1 MPVRGERT
9 MTRTQE
15 CRNQLSWIEKNCP
28 LDRTSIIPIKKASEF
43 CEKYVGISTL
53 STDALQPLVKV
64 KDAQVQE
71 RVVAS
76 LKTMIDSGKKPTKRE
91 VSKCILDIQ
100 RTSKPAPLPD
110 GKYSVIY
117 ADPPWRYDDGG
128 NPHGGVDGQYPT
140 MDLDEI
146 KELPINKIS
155 ADPGILL
162 LWATFPKLPEAFEV
176 IRAWG
181 FTYRTLGFSW
191 IKTNADGTPFFGAG
205 YYSRSNC
212 EVCLL
217 SVKGDAHSLVKSNS
231 VSSVVMSP
239 RKNHSHKPDVVR
251 DRIVE
256 LFGDVPR
263 IELFSRDT
271 IPGWNCWGD
280 QVL

>member
-1 MPVRGERT
+1 
-9 MTRTQE
+9 MTRSQP
-15 CRNQLSWIEKNCP
+15 CRDHVDWIVENCG
-28 LDRTSIIPIKKASEF
+28 LDRTSIIPIKKANEF
-43 CEKYVGISTL
+43 IDKHVEISTL
-53 STDALQPLVKV
+53 STDAICSIIKI
-64 KDAQVQE
+64 KDEKIQGNVI
-71 RVVAS
+71 AS
-76 LKTMIDSGKKPTKRE
+76 LKTMIDTGKKPTKKE
-91 VSKCILDIQ
+91 VSKCILAIQ
-100 RTSKPAPLPD
+100 RTSKPTPLPD

-146 KELPINKIS
+146 KALPINKIS

-181 FTYRTLGFSW
+181 FTYKTIGFVW
-191 IKTNADGTPFFGAG
+191 IKTNTDGTPFFGAG

-217 SVKGDAHSLVKSNS
+217 SVKGDAHGLVKSGS
-231 VSSVVMSP
+231 VSSVVMAP
-239 RKNHSHKPDVVR
+239 RTTHSQKPDAVR

-256 LFGDVPR
+256 LFGDIPR
-263 IELFSRDT
+263 IELFSRST
-271 IPGWNCWGD
+271 IPGWACWGD
-280 QVL
+280 QV